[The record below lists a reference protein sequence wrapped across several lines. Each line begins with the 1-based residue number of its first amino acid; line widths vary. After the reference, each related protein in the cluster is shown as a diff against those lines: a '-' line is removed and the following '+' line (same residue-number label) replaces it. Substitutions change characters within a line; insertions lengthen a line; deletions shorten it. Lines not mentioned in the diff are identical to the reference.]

1 MLVKILIYY
10 QLQKNNFNNNRG
22 VKTPFKN
29 KTNMYYIITT
39 QQGDQIKETDY
50 FKAYRYSLF
59 NKCILEQ
66 RNGSGVRVEINNFS
80 NL

>member
-29 KTNMYYIITT
+29 KTMHYRITT
-39 QQGDQIKETDY
+39 QDSQIIREKDY
-50 FKAYRYSLF
+50 FKAYTYSLF
-59 NKCILEQ
+59 NKCILEKV
-66 RNGSGVRVEINNFS
+66 NGSGVGIEINNFT

>member
-1 MLVKILIYY
+1 
-10 QLQKNNFNNNRG
+10 
-22 VKTPFKN
+22 
-29 KTNMYYIITT
+29 MYYIITT
-39 QQGDQIKETDY
+39 QKGDQIKETDY
-50 FKAYRYSLF
+50 FKAFRYSLF

>member
-1 MLVKILIYY
+1 MHY
-10 QLQKNNFNNNRG
+10 R
-22 VKTPFKN
+22 
-29 KTNMYYIITT
+29 ITT
-39 QQGDQIKETDY
+39 QDSQIIREKDY

>member
-1 MLVKILIYY
+1 LLIKLKVLHLHITLK
-10 QLQKNNFNNNRG
+10 QD
-22 VKTPFKN
+22 
-29 KTNMYYIITT
+29 NMYYIITT

-50 FKAYRYSLF
+50 FKAFRYSLF

>member
-1 MLVKILIYY
+1 
-10 QLQKNNFNNNRG
+10 
-22 VKTPFKN
+22 
-29 KTNMYYIITT
+29 MYYIITT

-66 RNGSGVRVEINNFS
+66 RNGSGVRLEINNFS